1 MGEMSSIEKIRRYI
15 ERTHIPPYF
24 DSAYNCSFDDL
35 YTISQSGNNWH
46 HGILLAFR
54 FGRCKGFRAG
64 VQAGLRV
71 HEFPEIL

>member
-1 MGEMSSIEKIRRYI
+1 MNEMSSIKRIKRYI
-15 ERTHIPPYF
+15 ELTRIPSDF

-35 YTISQSGNNWH
+35 YAISQSGNNWH
-46 HGILLAFR
+46 NGLLLAFR

-71 HEFPEIL
+71 DEYPEIL